1 MSQNLKYILTFIASL
16 AFMAL
21 CWYGLGIYDKHETRK
36 YELSEIE
43 VKHSKAIDS
52 LELKI
57 YADSLK
63 YAEIKEQ
70 KETEKTNRI
79 EYNANYQKRKQITAK
94 TDYNSDKSFNDNFIL
109 NFQPKY

>member
-1 MSQNLKYILTFIASL
+1 
-16 AFMAL
+16 MAL
-21 CWYGLGIYDKHETRK
+21 CWYGLGIYDKHETHK

-63 YAEIKEQ
+63 YAELKEQ
-70 KETEKTNRI
+70 KETEKVSRNNYAENKIKRDKEIYSNPVDANRI
-79 EYNANYQKRKQITAK
+79 YN
-94 TDYNSDKSFNDNFIL
+94 DKFI
-109 NFQPKY
+109 NGFKPKY